1 MYLLRSNSM
10 DSNQRI
16 DINAELSSEAIRK
29 LFFMLIVLLS
39 LDVMQPDNALNAVKR
54 INRDRCAS

>member
-39 LDVMQPDNALNAVKR
+39 LDVMQPDNVLNAVKR

>member
-16 DINAELSSEAIRK
+16 DINAELSSEAMDAPHGIGS
-29 LFFMLIVLLS
+29 ML
-39 LDVMQPDNALNAVKR
+39 
-54 INRDRCAS
+54 

>member
-1 MYLLRSNSM
+1 M